1 VDLSTRQLKILE
13 ENSGE
18 KSGLRGK
25 KNLTVICIR
34 NIKEGNSKK
43 ENRRHKRADNN
54 LGDHSI

>member
-1 VDLSTRQLKILE
+1 MLE

-34 NIKEGNSKK
+34 NIKKGNSKK